1 MSLAKQQKPGDS
13 VADFSAAPP
22 ANSVGYDTPPSLP
35 ADDGES
41 KTSPR
46 DPGTLV
52 VNGEGTNYIDS
63 ANWRAILEEINGVKE
78 YIEDHAED
86 SDDDGLEEDPY
97 SDNSP
102 ALLLGI
108 GRSLSKEE
116 LIVDIPPR
124 STVDRLVS
132 RFFKT
137 SEPSIVAI
145 HVPTFQREYEQ
156 FWANPQGMSYTW
168 IALLYSI
175 MALSVSLY
183 HRNDEPSPLHTIDS
197 MTAWNIFRRRA
208 AQCLTQANYLKPGQH
223 KVEALFMYSLSE
235 FYRNQDAQ
243 MGVSYLFG
251 ITIRLAMRM
260 GYHRDPSHFPDLSA
274 KDGEMRRRSW
284 ALLTQL
290 DTLISFQVG
299 LPRTIQPWLSDTRL
313 PSNLFD
319 TDFDENTAVLPQ
331 SRPDEERTPSS
342 YTCAKARIQYVF
354 GQISD
359 LAYSREPVS
368 YDEILEIERRLD
380 ESHNMLPSFFRLRPI
395 GQCIADPSELVM
407 RRYTLEML
415 YQKARIV
422 LHRPYIGE
430 RQKHDHSRSI
440 CLTAAKEILRHHAD
454 IWNESLP
461 GGQLHAERFLL
472 NSFQNTDFMLSSMIL
487 CLELSH
493 DNERG
498 HNAHLSRQE
507 RNDILALLET
517 TRKIFEE
524 TRRRSVDTQ
533 RAFAALSLM
542 LGRVKGNPPNLSSR
556 SESQGI
562 LMEDHSP
569 FQLFTIPIEQQQYL
583 DYTSNGEIPV
593 ALSNTDDALHYPSL
607 DVIEEMLN
615 APAHLDWRLYDSRVS
630 GLEETNQDTFWFSA
644 TPPVPLEG
652 GFTYPPS
659 GNL

>member
-1 MSLAKQQKPGDS
+1 M
-13 VADFSAAPP
+13 
-22 ANSVGYDTPPSLP
+22 
-35 ADDGES
+35 
-41 KTSPR
+41 
-46 DPGTLV
+46 
-52 VNGEGTNYIDS
+52 
-63 ANWRAILEEINGVKE
+63 
-78 YIEDHAED
+78 
-86 SDDDGLEEDPY
+86 
-97 SDNSP
+97 
-102 ALLLGI
+102 
-108 GRSLSKEE
+108 
-116 LIVDIPPR
+116 
-124 STVDRLVS
+124 
-132 RFFKT
+132 
-137 SEPSIVAI
+137 AI

-156 FWANPQGMSYTW
+156 FWSFPQGTSYTW
-168 IALLYSI
+168 IALLYST
-175 MALSVSLY
+175 MALSVCMY
-183 HRNDEPSPLHTIDS
+183 HRNDEPSPLNTVDS

-208 AQCLTQANYLKPGQH
+208 AQCLAQANYLTPGQH

-299 LPRTIQPWLSDTRL
+299 LPRTIQPWLSDTGL
-313 PSNLFD
+313 PSNLLD
-319 TDFDENTAVLPQ
+319 TDFNENTTVLPQ
-331 SRPDEERTPSS
+331 SRPDEERTPCS
-342 YTCAKARIQYVF
+342 YTCAKARIQHVF

-380 ESHNMLPSFFRLRPI
+380 ESHNMLPSFFRIRPI

-422 LHRPYIGE
+422 LHRPYLGE
-430 RQKHDHSRSI
+430 RHKHDHSRSI
-440 CLTAAKEILRHHAD
+440 CLTAAKETLRHHAD

-461 GGQLHAERFLL
+461 GGQLHAERFFL

-498 HNAHLSRQE
+498 DNAHLSRQE
-507 RNDILALLET
+507 RTDILALLET
-517 TRKIFEE
+517 THKILGE
-524 TRRRSVDTQ
+524 TRRRSVDAQ

-542 LGRVKGNPPNLSSR
+542 LGRVKGNHLQSLSSR
-556 SESQGI
+556 SDSQDIPMEGI
-562 LMEDHSP
+562 YLNSSSLPALLIKKADKSQ
-569 FQLFTIPIEQQQYL
+569 FQPLATPEQQQYPT
-583 DYTSNGEIPV
+583 YTPDGEMPS
-593 ALSNTDDALHYPSL
+593 ALSNTDGAPHYPSL

-615 APAHLDWRLYDSRVS
+615 APAQLDWRLYDSRVS
-630 GLEETNQDTFWFSA
+630 GLEETNQDTFWFSGA
-644 TPPVPLEG
+644 SPVPLEDE
-652 GFTYPPS
+652 FTYPLG
-659 GNL
+659 GNI

>member
-13 VADFSAAPP
+13 IPDFNAAVA
-22 ANSVGYDTPPSLP
+22 ANSVGYDTPPSLST
-35 ADDGES
+35 DDRENKQS
-41 KTSPR
+41 LR
-46 DPGTLV
+46 DPGTLL

-63 ANWRAILEEINGVKE
+63 ANWRAILEEVCIDPDIIENCELTESKINGVKE
-78 YIEDHAED
+78 HIEELAEN

-102 ALLLGI
+102 ALLLGT
-108 GRSLSKEE
+108 GRPFSKEE

-132 RFFKT
+132 RFLKT
-137 SEPSIVAI
+137 PEPSILAI
-145 HVPTFQREYEQ
+145 HVPTFQKEYEQ
-156 FWANPQGMSYTW
+156 FWTFPQGMSYTW

-175 MALSVSLY
+175 MALSISMY
-183 HRNDEPSPLHTIDS
+183 HRSDEPLPLNTVDS
-197 MTAWNIFRRRA
+197 MTAWNHFRRLA
-208 AQCLTQANYLKPGQH
+208 AQCLTQANYITPGQH
-223 KVEALFMYSLSE
+223 KVEALLMYTLSE
-235 FYRNQDAQ
+235 FYRNLDAQ
-243 MGVSYLFG
+243 MGVSFLFG

-260 GYHRDPSHFPDLSA
+260 GYHRDPSHYPGLSA
-274 KDGEMRRRSW
+274 KDGEMRRRTW

-299 LPRTIQPWLSDTRL
+299 LPRTIQPWFSDTGL
-313 PSNLFD
+313 PSNLLD
-319 TDFDENTAVLPQ
+319 TDFDEDTTVLPQ
-331 SRPDEERTPSS
+331 SRPDDERTPSS
-342 YTCAKARIQYVF
+342 YTCAKARIQHVF

-380 ESHNMLPSFFRLRPI
+380 ESHNMLPSFFRIRPI

-422 LHRPYIGE
+422 LHRPYLGE
-430 RQKHDHSRSI
+430 RHRHDHSRVV
-440 CLTAAKEILRHHAD
+440 CLTAAKETLRHHAD

-461 GGQLHAERFLL
+461 GGQFRAERFFV
-472 NSFQNTDFMLSSMIL
+472 NSFQNTDFVLSSMIL

-498 HNAHLSRQE
+498 HNAHLSLQE
-507 RNDILALLET
+507 RTNILVLLET
-517 TRKIFEE
+517 TQKIFGE

-542 LGRVKGNPPNLSSR
+542 LGRVKGNPLQSLSSR
-556 SESQGI
+556 SDSQDI
-562 LMEDHSP
+562 SMEGMSET
-569 FQLFTIPIEQQQYL
+569 FFL
-583 DYTSNGEIPV
+583 GG
-593 ALSNTDDALHYPSL
+593 DA
-607 DVIEEMLN
+607 N
-615 APAHLDWRLYDSRVS
+615 Q
-630 GLEETNQDTFWFSA
+630 ETR
-644 TPPVPLEG
+644 
-652 GFTYPPS
+652 
-659 GNL
+659 